1 MERYNIFNQ
10 VHKGLRAYLY
20 ETALAVQQTD
30 FPKQEEAE
38 KILLTIGDVL
48 YYFGQHALYV
58 ERFLFPFIVDH
69 NPGLIGIFRQQYQ
82 SNLVQAQRLR
92 GVMTVYGHAESAAE
106 RCAAGRSVSRA
117 FTIFLVNHLDSMSRE
132 DNLLNSVLWRQYAD
146 AELRALERE
155 IVVKMT
161 ARDLATLSKWV
172 IRGMN
177 NAEIIDWLRTIERT
191 SVAGVFSSFFNSAE
205 QELPDHRWE
214 KIQEVLAEGSS
225 IAEPVA
231 GEPL

>member
-1 MERYNIFNQ
+1 MLHTI
-10 VHKGLRAYLY
+10 
-20 ETALAVQQTD
+20 
-30 FPKQEEAE
+30 AE
-38 KILLTIGDVL
+38 VL

-92 GVMTVYGHAESAAE
+92 GVMTVYGHAVNEEERSAAGKSI
-106 RCAAGRSVSRA
+106 ARA

-132 DNLLNSVLWRQYAD
+132 DNLLNSVLWRLYAD
-146 AELRALERE
+146 TELQALERE

-161 ARDLATLSKWV
+161 ARDLATLSKWA

-177 NAEIIDWLRTIERT
+177 NAEIIDWLRLIERT
-191 SVAGVFSSFFNSAE
+191 SVSTVFACFFHSAE
-205 QELPDHRWE
+205 RELPAYRWDS
-214 KIQEVLAEGSS
+214 IQEVLAEGSS
-225 IAEPVA
+225 IVEAVA

>member
-1 MERYNIFNQ
+1 M
-10 VHKGLRAYLY
+10 HKGLRAYLY
-20 ETALAVQQTD
+20 ETALSVQQTD
-30 FPKQEEAE
+30 FVRQDEAE
-38 KILLTIGDVL
+38 KMLHTIGDVL
-48 YYFGQHALYV
+48 YYFGQHAMYV
-58 ERFLFPFIVDH
+58 ERFLFPFIVDQ

-92 GVMTVYGHAESAAE
+92 GVMTVYGHAGNESE
-106 RCAAGRSVSRA
+106 RNAAGKSVARA
-117 FTIFLVNHLDSMSRE
+117 FTIFLINHLDSMTRE

-146 AELRALERE
+146 MELQALERE

-191 SVAGVFSSFFNSAE
+191 SVAAVFSSFFHSAE
-205 QELPDHRWE
+205 KELPDHRWE
-214 KIQEVLAEGSS
+214 KVQEALAEGSS
-225 IAEPVA
+225 IAETVA